1 MDMPLVTCDRIVC
14 SLCVYFFESTIQG
27 ASHPEIDSIVIMSL
41 DTTVSSNNV

>member
-14 SLCVYFFESTIQG
+14 SLCVYLESNILG
-27 ASHPEIDSIVIMSL
+27 ASHPNSDSIVIMSL